1 MPVIERIVS
10 IWEGNKF
17 NSSAFVMNTI
27 SYMYNNPDY
36 VRRLSYHY

>member
-17 NSSAFVMNTI
+17 NSLAFVME
-27 SYMYNNPDY
+27 YDFLH
-36 VRRLSYHY
+36 V